1 MGIAAI
7 QIKIMP
13 DAPDA
18 DLDAIEKK
26 AKDIIQAEGGKNPES
41 KIEPVAFGLNAIIML
56 FAWEE
61 ADSTDLLMDKLAEI
75 EHVSSAEITDFR
87 RALG

>member
-1 MGIAAI
+1 MAAV
-7 QIKIMP
+7 QLKIMP
-13 DAPDA
+13 GSPSV
-18 DLDAIEKK
+18 DLDEITKK
-26 AKDIIQAEGGKNPES
+26 ATDLIVESGSKNCQS

-61 ADSTDLLMDKLAEI
+61 TDPTDDLLDKIRDLGNI
-75 EHVSSAEITDFR
+75 SSVEVTDFR